1 MQKTINVILQSLG
14 KRDAMKTILMKWKAR
29 IAISLPN
36 RTGEMPS
43 IYNIIKHHNTTKRQD
58 RKQ

>member
-29 IAISLPN
+29 IAIIN
-36 RTGEMPS
+36 
-43 IYNIIKHHNTTKRQD
+43 KHNTAILD
-58 RKQ
+58 